1 MTNTM
6 EKGKPI
12 NIRISSVEETRVENN
27 CGVIDLARLTEDAL
41 VFQFKVSAT
50 INVAKETVAVFV
62 SIRYRFEN
70 ADLFQAGAKVV
81 FEVSSLDEMVS
92 HDKGN
97 NTVTFSYDIIPT
109 LVNASYG
116 TLRGVVYKETKNTP
130 LEKYPIPLMPMKVL
144 VDKCVVAVEE

>member
-41 VFQFKVSAT
+41 VFQFKVNAT

-81 FEVSSLDEMVS
+81 FEVSSLNEIVS
-92 HDKGN
+92 HDKDN
-97 NTVTFSYDIIPT
+97 NTVTFTYDIIPT

-116 TLRGVVYKETKNTP
+116 TLRGIVYKETKYTP
-130 LEKYPIPLMPMKVL
+130 LEKYPIPLLPMRVL
-144 VDKCVVAVEE
+144 VDKCIVAVEE